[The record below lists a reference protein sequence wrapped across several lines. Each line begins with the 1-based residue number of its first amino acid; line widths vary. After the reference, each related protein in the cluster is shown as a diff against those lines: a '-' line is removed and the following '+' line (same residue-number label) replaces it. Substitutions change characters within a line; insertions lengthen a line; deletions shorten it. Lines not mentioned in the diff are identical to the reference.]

1 MSSPRRPPPPVGRRE
16 CDGWELHRAPRW
28 GAWGAGSRAEGELPL
43 WAVPGLWLRPPPWV
57 RSWGLWL
64 RPPPWSALQGEAMT
78 ASGSLGRGRR
88 WGWGSSERGAR
99 ERRRPRR
106 PFRRVWERGLLSA
119 VPQRRTTWGSRH
131 GAGRPP
137 GRVARP
143 CLPPAGCRGDRVP
156 SPASVL
162 LWPPLQAPV
171 SPAPHRLRDRQ
182 PCGVTAEGRVGRSR
196 ASRWSS
202 APSSGSEAQVSR
214 PHVPV
219 TVLVC
224 GHLP

>member
-1 MSSPRRPPPPVGRRE
+1 MRWLGAAPGSPLGRVGRGEPGGGRTAPVGGPGAVAETPTLGQVLGAVAETPTLVSSARRGN
-16 CDGWELHRAPRW
+16 DGIWFI
-28 GAWGAGSRAEGELPL
+28 GE
-43 WAVPGLWLRPPPWV
+43 RK
-57 RSWGLWL
+57 
-64 RPPPWSALQGEAMT
+64 EM
-78 ASGSLGRGRR
+78 
-88 WGWGSSERGAR
+88 SSERGAR

-106 PFRRVWERGLLSA
+106 PFWRVWERGLLSA

-182 PCGVTAEGRVGRSR
+182 PCGVTAEGRAGRSR

-202 APSSGSEAQVSR
+202 APSSGSEAQASR